1 MTTSLAISAGAAAS
15 ANAAN
20 MRARKAEEASCKMM
34 VKGYE
39 HNTATIAEQKD
50 YAHCINLLHPKALD
64 PSAILILKIL
74 FIIGLIGAV
83 VTYMK
88 EEYSDFI
95 ERVFISLLG
104 FIVAPLAVACIGVL
118 FYGIYWVLFL

>member
-1 MTTSLAISAGAAAS
+1 MSTTLAISAGAAAS

-20 MRARKAEEASCKMM
+20 IRARHAEEASCKIL

-50 YAHCINLLHPKALD
+50 YAHCINLLHPSELD

-74 FIIGLIGAV
+74 FIIGLIGAASTWV
-83 VTYMK
+83 K
-88 EEYSDFI
+88 ESYQDFLD
-95 ERVFISLLG
+95 RVFISLLG
-104 FIVAPLAVACIGVL
+104 FIVVPAAVSCLGGIA
-118 FYGIYWVLFL
+118 YGIYWVIFL

>member
-1 MTTSLAISAGAAAS
+1 MSISIGISAGAAAN

-20 MRARKAEEASCKMM
+20 IRAREAEEASCKMM

-39 HNTATIAEQKD
+39 HNTATIAEQKE

-64 PSAILILKIL
+64 PSTILILKIF

-83 VTYMK
+83 LIYIEQGYK
-88 EEYSDFI
+88 DFI
-95 ERVFISLLG
+95 ERVCISLLG
-104 FIVAPLAVACIGVL
+104 FIVAPSIMACIGGL